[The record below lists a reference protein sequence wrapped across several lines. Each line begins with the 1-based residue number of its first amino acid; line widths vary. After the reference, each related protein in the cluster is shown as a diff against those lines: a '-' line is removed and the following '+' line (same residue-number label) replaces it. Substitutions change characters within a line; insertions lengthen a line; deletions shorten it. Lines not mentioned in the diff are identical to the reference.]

1 MKFIL
6 PFPPSVNSYW
16 RSPNK
21 GTAKGKLLVSEAGRK
36 FKHAVRA
43 AIIEQL
49 KAVPKPSA
57 SPAEVVIV
65 LYPPDF
71 RRRDLDNYNKA
82 LFDALTY
89 AGIWEDDSQVKRMT
103 IEWGENA
110 KGGRVENTI
119 TAFNK
124 VLDVCSV
131 VG

>member
-49 KAVPKPSA
+49 KAVPKLSA

-65 LYPPDF
+65 LHPPDY

-110 KGGRVENTI
+110 KGGRVEISI

>member
-49 KAVPKPSA
+49 KA
-57 SPAEVVIV
+57 EVVIV
-65 LYPPDF
+65 LHPPDY
-71 RRRDLDNYNKA
+71 RRHDLDNYNKA

-110 KGGRVENTI
+110 KGGRVEITI

>member
-57 SPAEVVIV
+57 SPAEVVLSCIR
-65 LYPPDF
+65 LITAAAIWTTTI
-71 RRRDLDNYNKA
+71 RRFSTHLH
-82 LFDALTY
+82 TPVS
-89 AGIWEDDSQVKRMT
+89 GRMT
-103 IEWGENA
+103 ARLRE
-110 KGGRVENTI
+110 
-119 TAFNK
+119 
-124 VLDVCSV
+124 
-131 VG
+131 

>member
-1 MKFIL
+1 M
-6 PFPPSVNSYW
+6 
-16 RSPNK
+16 
-21 GTAKGKLLVSEAGRK
+21 LVSEAGRK

-65 LYPPDF
+65 LYPPDY

-89 AGIWEDDSQVKRMT
+89 AGIWEDDSRVKRMT

-110 KGGRVENTI
+110 KGGRVEITI

>member
-49 KAVPKPSA
+49 
-57 SPAEVVIV
+57 
-65 LYPPDF
+65 
-71 RRRDLDNYNKA
+71 
-82 LFDALTY
+82 
-89 AGIWEDDSQVKRMT
+89 
-103 IEWGENA
+103 
-110 KGGRVENTI
+110 
-119 TAFNK
+119 
-124 VLDVCSV
+124 
-131 VG
+131 